1 MSSKNFD
8 NEEYMKVH
16 NSIQERL
23 ELELK
28 LTSRLIEILEIQ
40 KENVEHLLRFE
51 HYTEDP
57 MFWVIDGRKVI
68 DRQLQRY
75 DVASAVFVRDKDV
88 HKLDKFDK

>member
-1 MSSKNFD
+1 MSSENFD
-8 NEEYMKVH
+8 DEEYNKVH

-28 LTSRLIEILEIQ
+28 LTSRLIELFEIQ

-68 DRQLQRY
+68 ARQLERY
-75 DVASAVFVRDKDV
+75 NGASEGFVRDRHV
-88 HKLDKFDK
+88 RKLKKFD